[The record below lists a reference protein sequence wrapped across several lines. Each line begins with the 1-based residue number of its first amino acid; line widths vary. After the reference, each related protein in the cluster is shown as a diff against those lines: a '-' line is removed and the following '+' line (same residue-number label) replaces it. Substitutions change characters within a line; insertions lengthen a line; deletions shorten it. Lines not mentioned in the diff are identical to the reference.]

1 MAGRTHLGWRVDP
14 DGGVK
19 QDVVTQ
25 LSEQRG
31 SVGQTVE
38 VLGDGQELLQ
48 HAAREVGARRLQR
61 KRSGM

>member
-1 MAGRTHLGWRVDP
+1 MDP

-31 SVGQTVE
+31 SVRQTVQ

-48 HAAREVGARRLQR
+48 DAAREVGAGRLQR
-61 KRSGM
+61 IPYMMDFYFEI